1 MIKKGIF
8 LIVILTLITSCK
20 SAKIADSN
28 ITNLSAKKIIKK
40 HYKVGFD
47 KESIRANLLVK
58 YKGKADLPK
67 LKASLRMVKD
77 SIIWLS
83 FTKIGFPIAKIMI
96 TPERVRFYEKISK
109 TYFDGNFELI
119 SKSLGTDFDFQKI
132 QNLFIG
138 EALMNLKDKKYL
150 VQIQQNL
157 YELKPKKSNE
167 LFDIYFWINPYNF
180 KLIKEEIQH
189 SSNKNQRLTIKY
201 DVFTEMNKSLFPTG
215 FEIKAVDKKRKTVID
230 VKYKNVIFDTT
241 MRFPFK
247 IPKSYKKIELK

>member
-8 LIVILTLITSCK
+8 FIVILTLITSCK
-20 SAKIADSN
+20 SAKITDSN

-47 KESIRANLLVK
+47 KESIKANLLIK
-58 YKGKADLPK
+58 YKGKANLPK

-77 SIIWLS
+77 SVIWLS
-83 FTKIGFPIAKIMI
+83 FSKIGFPIAKIMI
-96 TPERVRFYEKISK
+96 TPERVLFYEKISK

-119 SKSLGTDFDFQKI
+119 SESLGADFDFQKI

-138 EALMNLKDKKYL
+138 EALMNLKSEKYL
-150 VQIQQNL
+150 VEVQHNL
-157 YELKPKKSNE
+157 YALKPKISNE
-167 LFDIYFWINPYNF
+167 LFDTSFWINPYNF
-180 KLIKEEIQH
+180 KLIKEEIQNP
-189 SSNKNQRLTIKY
+189 NKDQRLTIKY
-201 DVFTEMNKSLFPTG
+201 DVFTEVNESLFPTG
-215 FEIKAVDKKRKTVID
+215 FEINAVDKKRKTFID

-247 IPKSYKKIELK
+247 IPNSYKKIELK